1 MGLFVHARFPIKRH
15 EADYEAFL
23 GDLFVLLL
31 VLEDVIDQREL
42 FCRREAENSVE
53 VSSSIIV
60 AEFAGFRRFLE
71 SVDEILELG
80 YLVYGFG
87 GGYSGGGGDGGIG
100 S

>member
-1 MGLFVHARFPIKRH
+1 MGLFVHASFAIKRH

-53 VSSSIIV
+53 VSSSIMF
-60 AEFAGFRRFLE
+60 AESAGFRRFLE
-71 SVDEILELG
+71 SVDEFFELG
-80 YLVYGFG
+80 YLIYGFG
-87 GGYSGGGGDGGIG
+87 GGYGGGRIG